1 MGNTSG
7 RGPMEALESILART
21 SIALNSS
28 RRHVPGRIANP
39 AWDFKAGFTVLELL
53 IAISVI
59 GMLAGLLLPAVQ
71 AAREAARRA
80 DCTHNLRQIGI
91 ALHLRHDAQGRFP
104 AGWQTV
110 PGTRSEMGWASK
122 LLPYLEQQSVGRLVD
137 DRSAI
142 NAPSNATACATTL
155 SVMLC
160 TSDVEV
166 KRFELFKELGDHERS
181 GQASVETL
189 VELPAANYAGVF
201 GSSDPDA
208 EQARRG
214 EGAFTANHELSIA
227 EVRHGTSHVLFI
239 GERTARK
246 LPSTWLG
253 IDLQGE
259 DATGRVTGQAWLG
272 PNRSD
277 ADECEFDSRHPGG
290 VNFLWG
296 DSHVAWVVDEIDPAL
311 YRQLASVDE

>member
-1 MGNTSG
+1 M
-7 RGPMEALESILART
+7 
-21 SIALNSS
+21 
-28 RRHVPGRIANP
+28 
-39 AWDFKAGFTVLELL
+39 LELL
-53 IAISVI
+53 ISISVM

-80 DCTHNLRQIGI
+80 GCTHNLRQIGF

-104 AGWQTV
+104 AGWRTV
-110 PGTRSEMGWASK
+110 PGTRSAMGWASK
-122 LLPYLEQQSVGRLVD
+122 LLPYLEQQNVSRLVD
-137 DRSAI
+137 DHAAI
-142 NAPSNATACATTL
+142 NAPSNATACSLTL
-155 SVMLC
+155 PVMLC

-166 KRFELFKELGDHERS
+166 KRFELFKEIDHELS

-208 EQARRG
+208 EPARCG
-214 EGAFTANHELSIA
+214 EGAFTANHELSMA
-227 EVRHGTSHVLFI
+227 EVRRGSTHLLFV

-246 LPSTWLG
+246 LPTTWLG

-272 PNRSD
+272 PNRPD

-296 DSHVAWVVDEIDPAL
+296 DNHVAWVVDEIDPAL
-311 YRQLASVDE
+311 YRQLASVEE